1 MTRHEQLNEL
11 IHQHGFRESTV
22 STWSEDRIA
31 TVLSARRRD
40 GRLAVQRAANTAAC
54 IDGTSRGQP
63 SRVERQE
70 AAAYLEETLDRGGD
84 ELVNAVLYVG
94 HCLSDSE
101 AKDLAAKL
109 SDLFRGVA

>member
-31 TVLSARRRD
+31 TVL
-40 GRLAVQRAANTAAC
+40 RAANTAAC

-101 AKDLAAKL
+101 AKELAAKL
-109 SDLFRGVA
+109 IDLFRGVA